1 MTDLPPTDLS
11 SLRTQAAAT
20 ALARKQTADA
30 LFEQA
35 GKIDVVETDEDADR
49 VGRLARRVKALLAD
63 IDEERKGYTRVLDL
77 TKQGIMATYK
87 PAIDVLTDSESH
99 LKGVLD
105 AARRVEQARLDQEA
119 AEREAALQSAIADGD
134 SRAVDAALEAQLTS
148 PARDKAYMPAGTS
161 VTRHLKVSVEDQQ
174 ALLAFVLSDY
184 ATFHLLLT
192 PYLPAI
198 RDLAREALK
207 EGRQVPGVRAWYE
220 TGVGVGSTR

>member
-1 MTDLPPTDLS
+1 MTDDLS

-20 ALARKQTADA
+20 AAARKQTADA

-49 VGRLARRVKALLAD
+49 VGRLARRVKSLLAD

-87 PAIDVLTDSESH
+87 PAIEVLTDSESH
-99 LKGVLD
+99 LKGVLE

-134 SRAVDAALEAQLTS
+134 SRAVDAALEEQLSS

-161 VTRHLKVSVEDQQ
+161 VTRHLVVEVTDLY
-174 ALLAFVLSDY
+174 ALVQF
-184 ATFHLLLT
+184 ATADWRLRDSLLL
-192 PYLPAI
+192 PNLPAI
-198 RDLAREALK
+198 RGLAREAVK
-207 EGRQVPGVRAWYE
+207 HGWVIPGVKAEYQE
-220 TGVGVGSTR
+220 GVGVGR